1 MSMKSGI
8 PSIRQTPS
16 AMNQPFPPSRFYG
29 GVKRLDSPRVED
41 QVMQSSKNY
50 DPLPIWKLVL
60 SMILSNIILM
70 IIFALVLVFAPWRQF
85 VYDPVVDDLSNKLVT
100 PVKTAILD
108 AYHEIEAESKGL
120 VTRVTDHTKGKI
132 GEVKDSIVPHETRK
146 KIASYF

>member
-1 MSMKSGI
+1 MKPGV

-16 AMNQPFPPSRFYG
+16 AMNQPYQPYPPSRFYG
-29 GVKRLDSPRVED
+29 GMKRLDSPMED

-50 DPLPIWKLVL
+50 DPLPVWKLVL
-60 SMILSNIILM
+60 SMVLSNIILM
-70 IIFALVLVFAPWRQF
+70 IIFALVIVFAPWRQI

-132 GEVKDSIVPHETRK
+132 GEVKDSIVPQETRN

>member
-16 AMNQPFPPSRFYG
+16 AMHQPYPPSRFYG
-29 GVKRLDSPRVED
+29 GMKRLDSPRVAD
-41 QVMQSSKNY
+41 QVMQSSNNY
-50 DPLPIWKLVL
+50 DPMPVWKLVL

-70 IIFALVLVFAPWRQF
+70 IIFALVFVFAPWRQILYEPF
-85 VYDPVVDDLSNKLVT
+85 VDDLSNNLVT
-100 PVKTAILD
+100 PVKTAIMD

-120 VTRVTDHTKGKI
+120 VTRVTDHTTGKI
-132 GEVKDSIVPHETRK
+132 GEVKDSIVPQETRN